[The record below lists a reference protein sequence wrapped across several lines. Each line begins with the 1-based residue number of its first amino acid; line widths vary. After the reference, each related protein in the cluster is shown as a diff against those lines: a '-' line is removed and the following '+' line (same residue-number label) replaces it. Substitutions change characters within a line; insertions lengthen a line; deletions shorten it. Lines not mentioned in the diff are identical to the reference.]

1 MAERMTEISPVA
13 AVTRRGFIKGAA
25 GITFVIG
32 ASGLVAACGTEREA
46 EVLARFEA
54 NVWATITPDG
64 RIAVMVAAAEMGQG
78 PMTSLPL
85 IFAEEADAD
94 WNDIVPVQV
103 TELRKEYG
111 NPFFGG
117 IIYTGGS
124 RAVDDY
130 YLHLRRAGAQTR
142 LLLMMAAA
150 EHWQVPLG
158 ELSTEPSVVIHKAS
172 GRRLGYGDIA
182 AFAEVPD
189 TLPEITDAD
198 LKARAD
204 FRLIGRD
211 MPRIDAPLKV
221 RGAAQYAMDVR
232 VPGMVYAAML
242 HAPVEGETPLRIDD
256 TATREVDGVV
266 DVVKIDNGVAVIGET
281 VEATRFG
288 KDLLDIEWTTTMPG
302 QGHSSAATLAKYSKA
317 ANNLELKGTPWR
329 AEGDVDAAFAGAAE
343 IVTHEY
349 LCDHVYHAQMEPL
362 NATAFVN
369 EAGDGADLWCGTQSQ
384 SLTMLTAAKTLGT
397 TTEKIKLHQMYLGG
411 GFGRRA
417 ELEPTYVIEAIQL
430 SRHLKKPVKVIWS
443 REDDLEGGWF
453 RPSTAQL
460 MRAGFDKDGNVI
472 AWNHRMA
479 GPSVLAF
486 YNSWRWSKTGG
497 KDVISMLGSEI
508 PNYAIPNM
516 LAEHV
521 MLDRTARLSP
531 WRGVGTGYTKFA
543 VESFVDELAE
553 SRGEDP
559 IEFRL
564 ERLLNNER
572 ARHVL
577 RAAAAAAEW
586 GKPRAEGR
594 ALGVGV
600 AEYHGSVAAAIVEI
614 SVNRKS
620 GRITPHD
627 VWIAADPGLVVQ
639 PLNVETQIE
648 GAVIYGLGQAIM
660 ERVTIERGQV
670 EQSNF
675 HDYHVMR
682 MTDIP
687 DIHVEVFSTDNHPT
701 GVGELGLPMM
711 GGAVANAFK
720 ALTGK
725 RIRHMPLTPERVLE
739 ALRA

>member
-1 MAERMTEISPVA
+1 MA
-13 AVTRRGFIKGAA
+13 AVSRRGFIKGAA

-46 EVLARFEA
+46 EVLARFKP

-64 RIAVMVAAAEMGQG
+64 RITVMVAAAEMGQG

-111 NPFFGG
+111 NPSFGG

-124 RAVDDY
+124 RAVSGY
-130 YLHLRRAGAQTR
+130 YMPLRRAGAQTR

-150 EHWQVPLG
+150 EHWRVPLG
-158 ELSTEPSVVIHKAS
+158 ELSTEPSVVVHEAS
-172 GRRLGYGDIA
+172 GKRLSYGDIA
-182 AFAEVPD
+182 AFAKVPD

-204 FRLIGRD
+204 FRLIGHN

-221 RGAAQYAMDVR
+221 RGEAKYAMDVR

-266 DVVKIDNGVAVIGET
+266 DVVKIDNGVAVIGTT

-288 KDLLDIEWTTTMPG
+288 KDALDIEWTTNTPG
-302 QGHSSAATLAKYSKA
+302 QGHSSAGTLAVYSKA

-329 AEGDVDAAFAGAAE
+329 AEGDFDAAYDAADK
-343 IVTHEY
+343 TLTAEY
-349 LCDHVYHAQMEPL
+349 HCDHVYHAQMEPL
-362 NATAFVN
+362 NATALVN
-369 EAGDGADLWCGTQSQ
+369 EAGDGVEIWTGTQTQ
-384 SLTMLTAAKTLGT
+384 TLTIMAAAKALGT
-397 TTEKIKLHQMYLGG
+397 TEDKIKLHQMYLGG

-417 ELEPTYVIEAIQL
+417 ELEPTYLLEAIEL
-430 SRHLKKPVKVIWS
+430 SKRLGKPVKVIWS

-472 AWNHRMA
+472 AWNHRVA
-479 GPSVLAF
+479 APSVLEF
-486 YNSWRWSKTGG
+486 YNSWRWSKANGRDG
-497 KDVISMLGSEI
+497 ISMLGSEN
-508 PNYAIPNM
+508 PNYGIPNM
-516 LAEHV
+516 LVEHV

-531 WRGVGTGYTKFA
+531 WRGVATGYTKFA

-559 IEFRL
+559 VEFRL
-564 ERLLNNER
+564 NRLLNNDR
-572 ARHVL
+572 AHHVL
-577 RAAAAAAEW
+577 RAVAAAAQW
-586 GKPRAEGR
+586 GKTRAEGR
-594 ALGVGV
+594 ALGVAV
-600 AEYHGSVAAAIVEI
+600 AEYHHSVAAVIVEI
-614 SVNRKS
+614 SVNHKS
-620 GRITPHD
+620 GRITPHN

-639 PLNVETQIE
+639 PLNVETQLE
-648 GAVIYGLGQAIM
+648 GGVIYGLGQALM
-660 ERVTIERGQV
+660 ERVTIENGQV

-687 DIHVEVFSTDNHPT
+687 DIHVQLFSTDNEPT

-725 RIRHMPLTPERVLE
+725 RIRHLPLTPERVLE
-739 ALRA
+739 ALKG